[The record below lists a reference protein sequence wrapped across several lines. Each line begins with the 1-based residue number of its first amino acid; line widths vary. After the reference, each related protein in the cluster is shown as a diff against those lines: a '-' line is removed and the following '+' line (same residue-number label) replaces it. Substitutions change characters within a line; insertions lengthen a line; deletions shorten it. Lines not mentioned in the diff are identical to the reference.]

1 MAKSNFNVVPNPTA
15 KAGTTLENL
24 KSAVNGETG
33 ATTKYAAYAKAAEEQ
48 GFPAVARLFAA
59 TSKAEQ
65 IHIDLEA
72 GLIRKAFEPDFQNPT
87 AEAPEPLST
96 DLNLIDAAKGEIWE
110 TSDMYPQFIK
120 AAEAEG
126 NDEAVRIFTR
136 AKLAEGFHAQR
147 YIDAYNTLDKPN
159 DEHYYLCPVCGYI
172 HKGKTE
178 DPCPICGAKASVFL
192 EF

>member
-1 MAKSNFNVVPNPTA
+1 MAKSNFSVVPNPTA

-24 KSAVNGETG
+24 KAAVNGETG

-65 IHIDLEA
+65 IHINLEA
-72 GLIRKAFEPDFQNPT
+72 GLIRKSFEPDFENPT

-126 NDEAVRIFTR
+126 NEEAVRIFTR
-136 AKLAEGFHAQR
+136 AKLAEGFHAER
-147 YIDAYNTLDKPN
+147 YIDAYNTIDKPT
-159 DEHYYLCPVCGYI
+159 DEHYYVCPVCGYI